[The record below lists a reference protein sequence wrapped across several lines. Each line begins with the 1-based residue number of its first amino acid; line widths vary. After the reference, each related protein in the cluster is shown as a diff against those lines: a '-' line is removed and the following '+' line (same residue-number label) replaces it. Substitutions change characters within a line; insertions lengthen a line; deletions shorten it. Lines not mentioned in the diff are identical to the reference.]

1 MRGETEEGLMGFGL
15 CNVWRYEVGPLLG
28 VPGRAR
34 RGILSL
40 LYILLGDILTNEEK
54 RELTQFLNDALH
66 YSLPNWSEK
75 ECDGSS

>member
-15 CNVWRYEVGPLLG
+15 CKVWRYEVGPLLG

-40 LYILLGDILTNEEK
+40 LCILLGDILTKGAK
-54 RELTQFLNDALH
+54 RELTQFPNDVRH
-66 YSLPNWSEK
+66 CSLPSWSEK